1 MTHSK
6 KMPRLLVL
14 LVCLV
19 TMAAPSWAATLRLY
33 LKDGTHHTIREYQ
46 VEGDRVK
53 YFSTERGDWE
63 ELPVELVDLKKTES
77 ERVRID
83 ESVKKAALEEE
94 AEEKAE
100 REFAKEIRR
109 VPREPGVYLVDEE
122 LLKPMPQADVK
133 LVSDKK
139 RSFLKTITQIPLNGK
154 ATIEVANEHSAQTV
168 RGRRPDFWVRLKDD
182 VALVIVKLEP
192 SKKGSRIVEKVSIV
206 PVVKE
211 MVEEREVV
219 ETFRRQFAE
228 GLYKLWPTKDLEPGE
243 YAVVTFVEGKGDPQV
258 WDFRVE

>member
-1 MTHSK
+1 MA
-6 KMPRLLVL
+6 RLAYL
-14 LVCLV
+14 LLLL
-19 TMAAPSWAATLRLY
+19 TLWLAPAWSATLRLY
-33 LKDGTHHTIREYQ
+33 LKDGTHHTIREYL
-46 VEGDRVK
+46 VEGDRVR

-63 ELPVELVDLKKTES
+63 ELPLEMVDLKKTES
-77 ERVRID
+77 ERIRID
-83 ESVKKAALEEE
+83 ESTKKAALEEE

-109 VPREPGVYLVDEE
+109 VPRDAGVYLVDGEQ
-122 LLKPMPQADVK
+122 LKTMPQADVK

-139 RSFLKTITQIPLNGK
+139 RSLLKTITQIPLNGK
-154 ATIEVANEHSAQTV
+154 ATIEVANEHSAQLAP
-168 RGRRPDFWVRLKDD
+168 GRRPDFWVRLKDD
-182 VALVIVKLEP
+182 AALVIVKLEP
-192 SKKGSRIVEKVSIV
+192 SKKGSRIVERVSIV

-211 MVEEREVV
+211 MLEERQVV

-228 GLYKLWPTKDLEPGE
+228 GLYKLWPIKDLDPGE

>member
-1 MTHSK
+1 
-6 KMPRLLVL
+6 MPRLLFL
-14 LVCLV
+14 LLCLWPL
-19 TMAAPSWAATLRLY
+19 AALSWGATLRLY
-33 LKDGTHHTIREYQ
+33 LKDGTHHTIREYA
-46 VEGDRVK
+46 VNGDRVR

-63 ELPVELVDLKKTES
+63 ELPLELVDLKKTES
-77 ERVRID
+77 ERIRID

-100 REFAKEIRR
+100 REFAQEIRR
-109 VPREPGVYLVDEE
+109 VPREPGVYLADEE
-122 LLKPMPQADVK
+122 QLKTMPQADVK

-139 RSFLKTITQIPLNGK
+139 RSLLKTITQIPLNGK
-154 ATIEVANEHSAQTV
+154 ATIEVANERSAQV
-168 RGRRPDFWVRLKDD
+168 VKGRRPDFWVRLKDD
-182 VALVIVKLEP
+182 VGLVIVKLEA

-219 ETFRRQFAE
+219 ETFRRQFSQ
-228 GLYKLWPTKDLEPGE
+228 GLYKLWPIKDLAPGE
-243 YAVVTFVEGKGDPQV
+243 YAVITFIEGKGDPQV